1 MSASPS
7 ARGGIDAA
15 RVDDA
20 VDALAPELIEFAR
33 SLVRIPS
40 VSGSEQAAQRAMAAK
55 YESFGLETEIVPS
68 VREEIESH
76 PAFCDDAIPFVD
88 RLNVIGR
95 WRGTGGG
102 RSLLV
107 NGHMDVV
114 PPGDLAKW
122 TRTPW
127 GGEIEGD
134 LMYGR
139 GACDMKSGLASAAF
153 AVRALQSIGV
163 ALRGDVL
170 LESVIGEETG
180 GVGSLTTIVRGYRA
194 DACIIVEPMN
204 LRIAPVQTGALT
216 FRITVHGKGA
226 HACMKPHGVN
236 AITEFLPIMTA
247 LEELNS
253 DRHRRFQDA
262 LFDDPQNVAS
272 LSVGTVRAGDWP
284 STVPD
289 ILVAE
294 GRLGVFPNE
303 STDEARAALVAT
315 VNAVASR
322 RAWLSEHPPVV
333 EWVEGQ
339 FETGATPLDAP
350 IIERLS
356 CSHEAVLG
364 VPPAVF
370 GVPCGTDMRLFT
382 RHAGIPTVLYGP
394 GDVLNAHTADEFISL
409 SQVVTCTKVLA
420 RTMLT
425 WCGT

>member
-1 MSASPS
+1 
-7 ARGGIDAA
+7 
-15 RVDDA
+15 
-20 VDALAPELIEFAR
+20 
-33 SLVRIPS
+33 
-40 VSGSEQAAQRAMAAK
+40 
-55 YESFGLETEIVPS
+55 
-68 VREEIESH
+68 
-76 PAFCDDAIPFVD
+76 
-88 RLNVIGR
+88 
-95 WRGTGGG
+95 
-102 RSLLV
+102 
-107 NGHMDVV
+107 
-114 PPGDLAKW
+114 
-122 TRTPW
+122 
-127 GGEIEGD
+127 
-134 LMYGR
+134 MYGR

-194 DACIIVEPMN
+194 NACIIVEPMN

-322 RAWLSEHPPVV
+322 RAWSPSIRRSSNGWKGSSRPGPPARRAHHRASVLQSR
-333 EWVEGQ
+333 GRARCA
-339 FETGATPLDAP
+339 TGGVRCPVWHGHASVHASRRHSRRCCTDPATCSTLIPRTSSSRSARSSRARRCLHARCSPGAGRDRDRRGRQVARVGERQASSARAVPLPHQSCRGTPLAEAVVGFRGIVADRHWMVVDATGNFLSQRELP
-350 IIERLS
+350 RMALIGPRLS
-356 CSHEAVLG
+356 GGAMEVSAPGMPALTVRIGNEAA
-364 VPPAVF
+364 PP
-370 GVPCGTDMRLFT
+370 R
-382 RHAGIPTVLYGP
+382 
-394 GDVLNAHTADEFISL
+394 
-409 SQVVTCTKVLA
+409 
-420 RTMLT
+420 
-425 WCGT
+425 

>member
-7 ARGGIDAA
+7 GRGAIDAA
-15 RVDDA
+15 HVDDA
-20 VDALAPELIEFAR
+20 VDALAPELVEFAR

-40 VSGSEQAAQRAMAAK
+40 VSGGEQAAQRAIAAK
-55 YESFGLETEIVPS
+55 YESFGLETEIIPS

-88 RLNVIGR
+88 RLNIIGR

-102 RSLLV
+102 RSLIV

-122 TRTPW
+122 TRDPW

-134 LMYGR
+134 RMYGR
-139 GACDMKSGLASAAF
+139 GACDMKSGLAAAAF

-163 ALRGDVL
+163 ELRGDVL

-226 HACMKPHGVN
+226 HACMKPHGVS
-236 AITEFLPIMTA
+236 AITEFMPIMAA
-247 LEELNS
+247 LEELNT

-303 STDEARAALVAT
+303 SPEEARAALVAT
-315 VNAVASR
+315 VNNVAAR
-322 RAWLSEHPPVV
+322 RGWLTEHPPVV

-339 FETGATPLDAP
+339 FEPGATPLDAP
-350 IIERLS
+350 IIERLA

-364 VPPAVF
+364 VPPSVF

-394 GDVLNAHTADEFISL
+394 GDVLHAHTADEFILL
-409 SQVVTCTKVLA
+409 SQVVTCAKVLA
-420 RTMLT
+420 RTMVT

>member
-322 RAWLSEHPPVV
+322 RTWLSEHPPVV

-394 GDVLNAHTADEFISL
+394 GDMLNAHTADEFISL

-425 WCGT
+425 WCGK

>member
-194 DACIIVEPMN
+194 NACIIVEPMN

-226 HACMKPHGVN
+226 HACMKPHGVS